1 MSKTYVIRVDSQR
14 VIDADSEAEA
24 FFYARSEF
32 IELLQRD
39 EAQLIVVGE
48 VAPKATT
55 GVPLV
60 PTAAT
65 EALTESVLED
75 ISNEYLDDE

>member
-1 MSKTYVIRVDSQR
+1 MSKTYVIKVDSQR
-14 VIDADSEAEA
+14 VIDADSEEEA

-32 IELLQRD
+32 IEMLQRD
-39 EAQLIVVGE
+39 EAQLIVEE
-48 VAPKATT
+48 VTP
-55 GVPLV
+55 
-60 PTAAT
+60 